1 MKRRRLLAA
10 GAGVLGASVVG
21 TAAGWATGRPVA
33 RSTPQ
38 PADGMD
44 VAVTHVLEGTDRETP
59 VYELDS
65 GESGPT
71 AVVLGGVHGNEVS
84 GYRAAE
90 EMVGWTIDG
99 GTLVVV
105 PWANVLAIEDHQRAG
120 PDGDLN
126 RQFPAG
132 EEPRTELAR
141 ALWDLVSGRDPD
153 AVLDLHR
160 SRGILGTHAEWV
172 GQAVYP
178 TPPGMDEAEAV
189 VEAVNDEVVPATMP
203 FHEFLVSGPL
213 TGSAP
218 MLVHKVGAE
227 LERPGYVVET
237 TPVLLDLDRQVEWTL
252 EIAGRLLERHGV
264 GRAEA

>member
-10 GAGVLGASVVG
+10 GAGVVGTSVLG
-21 TAAGWATGRPVA
+21 TAAGWAA
-33 RSTPQ
+33 SRSVDRTTPE
-38 PADGMD
+38 PSDEVD
-44 VAVTHVLEGTDRETP
+44 VTVSHVMEGTDRETP

-71 AVVLGGVHGNEVS
+71 AMVFGGVHGNEVS

-90 EMVGWTIDG
+90 EMVGWSIDS

-105 PWANVLAIEDHQRAG
+105 PWANVVAIDADERRG
-120 PDGDLN
+120 PGGDLN
-126 RQFPAG
+126 RQFPPG
-132 EEPRTELAR
+132 EEPTTELAR
-141 ALWDLVSGRDPD
+141 ALWDVVTERDPD

-160 SRGILGTHAEWV
+160 SRGILGTHAQWV

-178 TPPGMDEAEAV
+178 TAEGMADAEAV
-189 VEAVNDEVVPATMP
+189 VEAVNEEVVPATMP

-213 TGSAP
+213 SGNAP
-218 MLVHKVGAE
+218 LLIHKVGGE
-227 LERPGYVVET
+227 LGRPGYIIET
-237 TPVLLDLDRQVEWTL
+237 TPVLMDLDRQVEWTL